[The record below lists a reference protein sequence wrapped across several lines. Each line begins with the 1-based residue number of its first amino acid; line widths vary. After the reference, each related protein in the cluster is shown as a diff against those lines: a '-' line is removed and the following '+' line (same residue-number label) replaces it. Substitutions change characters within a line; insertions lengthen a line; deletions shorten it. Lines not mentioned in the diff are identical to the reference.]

1 MKDFMIKSFF
11 LLFTMATMA
20 QTKIVNSEGT
30 AIEYVNIGIVGT
42 HKGLISDENGV
53 FSLQK
58 LAPNSTDSIYFSHI
72 SYKKAI
78 FLAKDIQDKI
88 VLEKAD
94 IQLPEATIK
103 IKTPKIQTL
112 KSKGIPTIVTIESN
126 FQTDGDESDGIV
138 TEIGDFITLSKDA
151 MLTEFELSVAKNT
164 YKKAIFR
171 VELYQSNK
179 EHTVFTPLTEKPI
192 YVEVPYSQEKQHIQQ
207 KIAVFAPKGVLWI
220 GVRWVDAEGE
230 KDAKLTFR
238 ATGGFGWIRT
248 DDGKT
253 NEVER
258 IPLALSIPFSLKGAL
273 INND

>member
-1 MKDFMIKSFF
+1 MKYFLIKCFF

>member
-1 MKDFMIKSFF
+1 MKYFLIKCFF

-230 KDAKLTFR
+230 KDAKLSFR

>member
-1 MKDFMIKSFF
+1 MKDFLIKCFF

-230 KDAKLTFR
+230 KDAKLSFR

>member
-1 MKDFMIKSFF
+1 MKYFLIKCFF

-126 FQTDGDESDGIV
+126 FETDGDESDGIV

-230 KDAKLTFR
+230 KDAKLSFR

>member
-1 MKDFMIKSFF
+1 MKDFMIKCFF

-126 FQTDGDESDGIV
+126 FETDGDESDGIV

-238 ATGGFGWIRT
+238 ATGSFGWIRT

>member
-1 MKDFMIKSFF
+1 MKYFLIKCFF

-112 KSKGIPTIVTIESN
+112 KSKGIPTIVTIESK
-126 FQTDGDESDGIV
+126 FETDGAESEGIV
-138 TEIGDFITLSKDA
+138 EEIGDFITLSKDA

-164 YKKAIFR
+164 YRKAIFR

-230 KDAKLTFR
+230 KDAKLSFR